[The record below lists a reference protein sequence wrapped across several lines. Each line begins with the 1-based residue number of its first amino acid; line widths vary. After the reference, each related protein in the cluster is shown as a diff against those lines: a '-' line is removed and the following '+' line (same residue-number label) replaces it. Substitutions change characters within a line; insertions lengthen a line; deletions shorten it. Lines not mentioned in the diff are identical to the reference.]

1 LAGVPAPVARETIR
15 LDKWLWQARFFK
27 TRGLATRAVQ
37 EGAVRL
43 NAVRVVKPAH
53 PIGAGDTLTFA
64 QADRIRVVR
73 CLAAGQRRGP
83 TAEAQALY
91 EDLAPPETEGGKE
104 RRTMPVSPPPP
115 LE

>member
-1 LAGVPAPVARETIR
+1 MVDAPAPAVRETIR

-37 EGAVRL
+37 DGAVRL
-43 NAVRVVKPAH
+43 NAVRVVKPAQ
-53 PIGAGDTLTFA
+53 PIGFGDTLTFA

-73 CLAAGQRRGP
+73 CLATALRRGP
-83 TAEAQALY
+83 LHEAQTLY
-91 EDLAPPETEGGKE
+91 EDLAPPEPDGGKE
-104 RRTMPVSPPPP
+104 RRTTPVSQPPP

>member
-1 LAGVPAPVARETIR
+1 MAGAPAPAPRETIR
-15 LDKWLWQARFFK
+15 LDKWLWHARFFK

-37 EGAVRL
+37 DGAVRL
-43 NAVRVVKPAH
+43 NAVRVTKPAQ

-73 CLAAGQRRGP
+73 CLAAGLRRGP
-83 TAEAQALY
+83 VQEAQSLF
-91 EDLAPPETEGGKE
+91 EDLAAPETGDGKE
-104 RRTMPVSPPPP
+104 RRSPPVSPSRP

>member
-1 LAGVPAPVARETIR
+1 MAGAPAPAPRETIR

-37 EGAVRL
+37 EGVVRL
-43 NAVRVVKPAH
+43 NAVRVIKPAQL
-53 PIGAGDTLTFA
+53 IGAGDTLTFA
-64 QADRIRVVR
+64 QADCIRVVR
-73 CLAAGQRRGP
+73 CLAAGLRRGP
-83 TAEAQALY
+83 TQEAQTLY
-91 EDLAPPETEGGKE
+91 EDLAPPETDGGKE

>member
-1 LAGVPAPVARETIR
+1 MAGAPAATPRETIR

-37 EGAVRL
+37 DGMVRL
-43 NAVRVVKPAH
+43 NAVRVVKPAQ

-64 QADRIRVVR
+64 QADCIRVVR

-83 TAEAQALY
+83 TAEARALY
-91 EDLAPPETEGGKE
+91 EDLAPPEPLDGKE
-104 RRTMPVSPPPP
+104 RRSAPVSPLPP
-115 LE
+115 LD